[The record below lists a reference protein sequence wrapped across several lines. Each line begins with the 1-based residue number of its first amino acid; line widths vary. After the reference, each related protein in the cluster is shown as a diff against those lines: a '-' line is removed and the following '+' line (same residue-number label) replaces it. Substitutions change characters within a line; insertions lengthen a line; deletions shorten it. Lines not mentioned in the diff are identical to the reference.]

1 MALAAGRWIGPLLF
15 DQSARDPVVFG
26 TVTAMLLVVSVGASL
41 VPAIRSAHEDPSA
54 ALRAE

>member
-1 MALAAGRWIGPLLF
+1 
-15 DQSARDPVVFG
+15 V
-26 TVTAMLLVVSVGASL
+26 LLVVSVGASL